1 MIDKIIAFS
10 VRNPLMIG
18 AITLIM
24 AVAGGYSLKNLPI
37 DAVPDVTNNQVD
49 VITYTPS
56 LASLEMEMF
65 VTSPIEMAMSNIP
78 GLLQTRSIS
87 IL

>member
-1 MIDKIIAFS
+1 
-10 VRNPLMIG
+10 
-18 AITLIM
+18 
-24 AVAGGYSLKNLPI
+24 VAL
-37 DAVPDVTNNQVD
+37 AVTNNQVD